1 MKDMKRLALIAF
13 ALFMCMSSYAQA
25 YELDFFVDKEKT
37 TANYKIKNNT
47 KCYMSLLKGFIEN
60 IKSYCLV
67 YYTTSNGEPGYIEID
82 VLPNDKYLRVIKPGE
97 TYQFQFDL
105 SSYRKK
111 YHVTKLEGVFDF
123 LYQQSANDDFV
134 PVRIKKVVD
143 L

>member
-1 MKDMKRLALIAF
+1 MKRMVLIAI
-13 ALFMCMSSYAQA
+13 AWLMCMSTYAQA
-25 YELDFFVDKEKT
+25 YEVDFSVDKEKT
-37 TANYKIKNNT
+37 TVTYKIKNNT

-123 LYQQSANDDFV
+123 LYRESANDDLV
-134 PVRIKKVVD
+134 PVRIKKVIT